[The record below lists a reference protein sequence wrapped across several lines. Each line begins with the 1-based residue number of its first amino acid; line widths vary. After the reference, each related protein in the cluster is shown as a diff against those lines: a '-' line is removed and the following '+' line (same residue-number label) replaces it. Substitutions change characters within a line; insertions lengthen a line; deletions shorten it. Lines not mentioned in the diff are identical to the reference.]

1 MDFTGCQW
9 RSVMGRFY
17 SAVTIALSFRLYFF
31 GAVLSVSLPLSL
43 SLGPDSCVIYVWRV
57 HRLYW
62 DTRPAGLI
70 KWQNEQPTCFSFMFL
85 PIKKE
90 EGEAKGAGGGGGER
104 GGGRGGGG
112 GSLLNHKFLSDA
124 LGFFGMLRDAQERF
138 RTVSFNLDLI
148 YLWNVLERS
157 FARCSGILSGCFCH
171 SPDLSE

>member
-1 MDFTGCQW
+1 MIRRNVSINAALDSVASMNSFPARQAVIYLIIFDGFIHLFIYSFMDFTGCQW

-90 EGEAKGAGGGGGER
+90 EGEAKSWGEGSTASCVQKKNR
-104 GGGRGGGG
+104 G
-112 GSLLNHKFLSDA
+112 L
-124 LGFFGMLRDAQERF
+124 
-138 RTVSFNLDLI
+138 
-148 YLWNVLERS
+148 
-157 FARCSGILSGCFCH
+157 
-171 SPDLSE
+171 